1 MLVYFSF
8 CGFLLPSLGKII
20 KPMIDSSSDF
30 LHGKQNI
37 SGQSCEWILMNCP
50 ETSLWPGLSM
60 NWSRSGSV
68 SAGWSFLF
76 LEEADRDLWASSTDW
91 LVCEVSE
98 VWGGGEAGGWGGK
111 EKTGNCVSGAGG
123 GSVYDLTEQE
133 GEEKRAEKASFS
145 HSAGGEETEKGSI
158 DPRWSDSSSFWEW
171 MGFSVLIRLSALLVI
186 PASPPCQTEPVQ

>member
-1 MLVYFSF
+1 MSASVDF
-8 CGFLLPSLGKII
+8 CCHLLAKRYNQWINLLLI
-20 KPMIDSSSDF
+20 F
-30 LHGKQNI
+30 YTAKQNI

-50 ETSLWPGLSM
+50 ETSLWPGLSL

-133 GEEKRAEKASFS
+133 GEEKRAEKASFT
-145 HSAGGEETEKGSI
+145 HSPGGEETEKGSI
-158 DPRWSDSSSFWEW
+158 DPRWSDSSSSENEW
-171 MGFSVLIRLSALLVI
+171 ASLFLSDFLQ
-186 PASPPCQTEPVQ
+186 CW